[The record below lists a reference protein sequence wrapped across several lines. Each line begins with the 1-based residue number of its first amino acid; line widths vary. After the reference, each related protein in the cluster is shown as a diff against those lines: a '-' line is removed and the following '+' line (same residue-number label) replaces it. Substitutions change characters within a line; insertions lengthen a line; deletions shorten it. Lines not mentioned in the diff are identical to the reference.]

1 MSPRSLYTDGETRSQ
16 SRATRT
22 STFAAAKRR
31 TVSWTGE
38 HMAPPPAL
46 TSDQIA
52 GMSIEDAEAA
62 YRTVGRAKANRNL
75 DDPTR
80 QRLNQEFEQ
89 LSNRI
94 KELGKGQS
102 PPP

>member
-1 MSPRSLYTDGETRSQ
+1 
-16 SRATRT
+16 
-22 STFAAAKRR
+22 
-31 TVSWTGE
+31 
-38 HMAPPPAL
+38 MAPPPAL
-46 TSDQIA
+46 TSQQVS
-52 GMSIEDAEAA
+52 GMSMSDAEAA
-62 YRTVGRAKANRNL
+62 YRAVGRAKANRNL

>member
-1 MSPRSLYTDGETRSQ
+1 MN
-16 SRATRT
+16 AT
-22 STFAAAKRR
+22 
-31 TVSWTGE
+31 
-38 HMAPPPAL
+38 
-46 TSDQIA
+46 
-52 GMSIEDAEAA
+52 DAEAA
-62 YRTVGRAKANRNL
+62 YRAVGRAKANRNL